1 MEDDI
6 DIELNLRRAP
16 LFCDISIATLQAIS
30 KVATIASYK
39 SGELL
44 FSAGEQAHNLHVLI
58 EGSVKLTARQ
68 LDGRES
74 IIELLQPVDSFLM
87 AAVLSSKPYLLS
99 AEAICPVRVL
109 LIPSEVLRRF
119 VSSDSHLAL
128 MMIASLANQYRQMV
142 RHVKDLRLRTA
153 AQRLGIYFLQLVEK
167 KGSSVTLTL
176 PFVKKLIAARLNITP
191 ESMSRAIAALRQV
204 GVDVQDDEV
213 HIRDIEKLRQFC
225 QVDNILDQ
233 LDEDL
238 FVLSDR

>member
-16 LFCDISIATLQAIS
+16 LFCDISIATLHAIS
-30 KVATIASYK
+30 KVATTASYEA
-39 SGELL
+39 GELL
-44 FSAGEQAHNLHVLI
+44 FSAGEQANNLHVLI

-99 AEAICPVRVL
+99 AEAISPVRVV
-109 LIPSEVLRRF
+109 LIPSELLRRF

-128 MMIASLANQYRQMV
+128 TMIASLANQYRQMV

-153 AQRLGIYFLQLVEK
+153 AQRLGIYILQLVEK
-167 KGSSVTLTL
+167 EGSSVTLTL

-204 GVDVQDDEV
+204 GVDIQDDEV
-213 HIRDIEKLRQFC
+213 HIRDIEKLRRFC

-238 FVLSDR
+238 FVLSER